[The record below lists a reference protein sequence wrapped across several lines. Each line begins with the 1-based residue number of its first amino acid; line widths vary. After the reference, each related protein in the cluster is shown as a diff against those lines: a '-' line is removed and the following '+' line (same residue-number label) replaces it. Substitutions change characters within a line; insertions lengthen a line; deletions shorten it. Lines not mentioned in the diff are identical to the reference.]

1 MVSKLLPAFVAGA
14 FDPTG
19 IEGLSI
25 DFDGTLA
32 PRVPHSA
39 PLWPTLVRH
48 ASLLGTWASV
58 VEAHRG
64 RRSLALED
72 ELVLETA
79 RAAGRRVDEV
89 RRILDRALGDRWARA
104 LDGVAIPSGLSC
116 LLEWGLEVGL
126 GIAIVSDHPSLAR
139 STALGLHKLSVV
151 IDARTLGALKPAP
164 DALLAAAAQLG
175 IPPSSMLHVG
185 DRWDTDAAAAHAA
198 GCRFL
203 HIEQLPTD

>member
-1 MVSKLLPAFVAGA
+1 MVSKHLPAFIAGA
-14 FDPTG
+14 FDPSG

-32 PRVPHSA
+32 PRVPRAA
-39 PLWPTLVRH
+39 PLWPALVRH
-48 ASLLGTWASV
+48 GSLLGTWASV

-64 RRSLALED
+64 RRSLVLED
-72 ELVLETA
+72 ELVAETA
-79 RAAGRRVDEV
+79 RAAGRQMDEV
-89 RRILDRALGDRWARA
+89 REILDKVLGDRWTRA
-104 LDGVAIPSGLSC
+104 LDDVAIPAGLRC
-116 LLEWGLEVGL
+116 LLDWGLESKL

-139 STALGLHKLSVV
+139 SAALGLGGLSVV

-175 IPPSSMLHVG
+175 VAPSSLLHVG

-203 HIEQLPTD
+203 HVDQLPSH